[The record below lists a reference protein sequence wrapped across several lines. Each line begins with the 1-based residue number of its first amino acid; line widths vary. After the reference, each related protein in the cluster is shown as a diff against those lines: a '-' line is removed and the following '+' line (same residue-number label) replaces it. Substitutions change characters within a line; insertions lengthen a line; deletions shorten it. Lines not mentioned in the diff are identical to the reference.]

1 MRTAVL
7 RINSLRPAGKLSA
20 GMIEN
25 TDLVVITDDDLLRSI
40 PVDVYS
46 IDMIRES

>member
-1 MRTAVL
+1 MSSEVL
-7 RINSLRPAGKLSA
+7 WIDSLRPTRKLRP
-20 GMIEN
+20 GMIDN
-25 TDLVVITDDDLLRSI
+25 TYLVVITDDDLLRSI